1 MGQRYSACRYPN
13 HFAAVCKRTKFTKE
27 KKSVNEMQTE
37 DGESASEV
45 EDIHGVEVH
54 ALQDEASN
62 KLFAQMY
69 IVKK

>member
-1 MGQRYSACRYPN
+1 MGQRCSACNTPIILLPY
-13 HFAAVCKRTKFTKE
+13 VKEQSTKK
-27 KKSVNEMQTE
+27 KKSRNEMQIK

-62 KLFAQMY
+62 KLFAQKY

>member
-1 MGQRYSACRYPN
+1 M
-13 HFAAVCKRTKFTKE
+13 
-27 KKSVNEMQTE
+27 NEMQTE